1 MRKLFL
7 TIGIIIIICQTIVA
21 QKCAQTDIKYCEL
34 KYNLSPLSTKIESEN
49 KIHFSI
55 SGGNSLPVLFELKY
69 NFNISDIITLS
80 NKKTLNFNRFGDSLL
95 IFPNKKWQSTDSICI
110 KFSGE
115 LTKSADDALGITK
128 NLEGPEIWSFVGLNN
143 TSGLFV
149 CKQNTSDKI
158 DSITITVTSPKEF
171 RTASIGNLIKE
182 SIENEFR
189 TMVWHHKYPVSHHSI
204 GLICTNYVEYADT
217 IKFDNGE
224 QIIMQNFVYPKY
236 LQTAKSLTKKLIP
249 IFKLYWNLFGEYPF
263 PGEKY
268 GMAQF
273 WFNGTD
279 SNQTIAFVKDFNLL
293 FTVHELSHQWF
304 GNAITCNSWNEVW
317 LNESLATYSE
327 YLAIEKGLIP
337 DISPEEWLTQTL
349 ANAKVQ
355 GSIILKN
362 PKDYVDVFFFNK
374 QCINDKGAIMIHSL
388 RGIIGDDAFFKGLK
402 NYATDPK
409 LKYHTAKSE
418 DFIRHFEKVS
428 NKDLKPFFNKWLY
441 GEDIPTDLK

>member
-1 MRKLFL
+1 MRKLL
-7 TIGIIIIICQTIVA
+7 LSIGILIILCQAIAA
-21 QKCAQTDIKYCEL
+21 QECAQTDIKYCEL

-69 NFNISDIITLS
+69 NFHISDIITLS
-80 NKKTLNFNRFGDSLL
+80 NKNTLKFNRFGDSLL

-115 LTKSADDALGITK
+115 LTKSADDAL
-128 NLEGPEIWSFVGLNN
+128 
-143 TSGLFV
+143 
-149 CKQNTSDKI
+149 
-158 DSITITVTSPKEF
+158 
-171 RTASIGNLIKE
+171 
-182 SIENEFR
+182 
-189 TMVWHHKYPVSHHSI
+189 
-204 GLICTNYVEYADT
+204 
-217 IKFDNGE
+217 
-224 QIIMQNFVYPKY
+224 
-236 LQTAKSLTKKLIP
+236 
-249 IFKLYWNLFGEYPF
+249 
-263 PGEKY
+263 
-268 GMAQF
+268 
-273 WFNGTD
+273 
-279 SNQTIAFVKDFNLL
+279 DFNLL

-402 NYATDPK
+402 NYATDPN